1 MRVPW
6 ERRGG
11 AGRGPEGWG
20 ATRASRRTSA
30 LPGPLLAPGGSRA
43 ARVRAGTSGNG
54 GAEPSVGVAAREL
67 EARAE
72 TSRALA
78 RERAKGRLL
87 AACASSDRGASGG
100 AQVQS
105 DVAGLVRDLEA
116 LNPTDEPCSAG
127 SGAGPSPLSG
137 SWEMVFTSAGAGQ
150 PGSHGSQ
157 PFRSSPFFW
166 AFREATGAA
175 LAEAIFAFTWGL
187 KRPLGA
193 EFGACRQEVR
203 VSPDGTGTIES
214 RVQMSVFADGLAGV
228 VVSTAE
234 TEGVGPSKFV
244 SRAKATRVDDSP
256 FPIGAVEVPVGELLP
271 RLASL
276 TGESTGTEVEVEV
289 SYLDDD
295 LRITRLQDAL
305 YVYAKVRKPD
315 TSRGEWVS
323 AVQ

>member
-1 MRVPW
+1 MGVP
-6 ERRGG
+6 RPV
-11 AGRGPEGWG
+11 GRGPEGCCG
-20 ATRASRRTSA
+20 SRVAASR
-30 LPGPLLAPGGSRA
+30 GRA
-43 ARVRAGTSGNG
+43 VRVRAGTGGNG
-54 GAEPSVGVAAREL
+54 GAGNGGAATEVRAAAREL

-100 AQVQS
+100 ARVQS
-105 DVAGLVRDLEA
+105 DVAGLVRDLEE
-116 LNPTDEPCSAG
+116 LNPTDAPCSAG

-137 SWEMVFTSAGAGQ
+137 SWEMVFTSAGAG
-150 PGSHGSQ
+150 GANGGQ

-166 AFREATGAA
+166 SFREATGAT
-175 LAEAIFAFTWGL
+175 LAESIFAFTWGL

-193 EFGACRQEVR
+193 EFGVCRQEVR

-214 RVQMSVFADGLAGV
+214 RVRMSVFADGIAGV

-244 SRAKATRVDDSP
+244 SRAKATRVEDSP

-276 TGESTGTEVEVEV
+276 TGASTEAEVEVEV

-305 YVYAKVRKPD
+305 YVYAKVKPPD
-315 TSRGEWVS
+315 TSHGEWVS

>member
-20 ATRASRRTSA
+20 ATSASRRTSA
-30 LPGPLLAPGGSRA
+30 GQLGRA
-43 ARVRAGTSGNG
+43 VRVRAGTNG
-54 GAEPSVGVAAREL
+54 DTEPSVRAAAREL

-166 AFREATGAA
+166 AFREATGAT

-244 SRAKATRVDDSP
+244 SRAKATRVEDSP

-315 TSRGEWVS
+315 TSHGEWVS